1 MESARLGLT
10 GIVLD
15 STVLIAA
22 ERGKLTAA
30 QAIENVQN
38 AIGEAPVV
46 LSAVTV
52 AEIGHGI
59 YRANTPEV
67 RQRRR
72 MFLDDLK
79 ATVPIYPLTESTAE
93 IIARIGGEQ
102 AAKGINLPL
111 GDLMIGACALEL
123 GYTIGTGNPRDFNR
137 IPGLQLVSL

>member
-1 MESARLGLT
+1 MEYVHNALGE
-10 GIVLD
+10 VL
-15 STVLIAA
+15 
-22 ERGKLTAA
+22 
-30 QAIENVQN
+30 
-38 AIGEAPVV
+38 VV
-46 LSAVTV
+46 LSVVTV

-59 YRANTPEV
+59 YRANTPEI

-93 IIARIGGEQ
+93 IVARIGGEQ

-123 GYTIGTGNPRDFNR
+123 GYAIGTGNARDFNR
-137 IPGLQLVSL
+137 IPGLQRIPL